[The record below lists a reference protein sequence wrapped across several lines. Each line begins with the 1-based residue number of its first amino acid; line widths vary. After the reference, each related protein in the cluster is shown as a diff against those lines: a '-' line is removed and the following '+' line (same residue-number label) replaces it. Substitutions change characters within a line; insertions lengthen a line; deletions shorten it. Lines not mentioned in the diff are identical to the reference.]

1 MVILKYGRASERNLA
16 VFGRSLQ
23 RCGVQLFDR
32 LLSWSGDEH
41 WPVSKESCQLF
52 RIEKVGLGME
62 TRVEILEP
70 EKLSALRLVRE
81 GITTG

>member
-41 WPVSKESCQLF
+41 WPVSKENCQMF

-62 TRVEILEP
+62 TRVEILGP